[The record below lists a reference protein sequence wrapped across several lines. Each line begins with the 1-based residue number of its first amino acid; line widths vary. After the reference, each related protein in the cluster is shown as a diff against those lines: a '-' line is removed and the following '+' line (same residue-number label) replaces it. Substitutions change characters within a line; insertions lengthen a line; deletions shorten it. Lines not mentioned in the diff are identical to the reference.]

1 MIDILA
7 DRIETPLGLML
18 LLVRDGVLIGLEFED
33 QPQRVAADLRLRFG
47 KVNLTPAAN
56 PQGFSDRV
64 RSYFAG
70 NLKVIEGI
78 PSDGGGT
85 EFQRRVWA
93 ELKRIPCGTTIRYL
107 ELARRMGDPK
117 ATRAVGHANGRN
129 PISIV
134 VPCHRVVGSN
144 GSLTG
149 YGGGVARKK
158 WLLAHEGAAIRQVPG
173 VPLSS
178 GRAAS

>member
-1 MIDILA
+1 MIKILA

-18 LLVRDGVLIGLEFED
+18 LLVRDGVLIGLEFDD
-33 QPQRVAADLRLRFG
+33 QPQRVATDLRLRFG
-47 KVNLTPAAN
+47 KVELTPASD
-56 PQGFSDRV
+56 PHGFSARV

-70 NLKVIEGI
+70 DLKTIEGI

-85 EFQRRVWA
+85 AFQRRCWM
-93 ELKRIPCGTTIRYL
+93 ELKRIPCGTTISYL
-107 ELARRMGDPK
+107 ELANRVGDPK

-134 VPCHRVVGSN
+134 VPCHRVIGAN
-144 GSLTG
+144 GSMTG
-149 YGGGVARKK
+149 YGGGLKRKK
-158 WLLAHEGAAIRQVPG
+158 WLLAHEGASIRPAQG
-173 VPLSS
+173 IPLSS